1 MSDLLVDV
9 VAKRS
14 RDPEQLRL
22 LAERL
27 HVPLSREWLRT
38 LRWAGRN
45 VLICGTDEAA
55 AARVLSAAKDAGI
68 ETAVR
73 PARAAPAHMRFV
85 AAHAQSI
92 ARAFFLLTALG
103 SFLKLYF
110 FRGYNPFVHFAG
122 LLWLNLVT
130 RNQTVF
136 EIVGPLAAVGLS
148 LLIGYLAMISV
159 HVNLAWL
166 RLSRPLVSYAH
177 APGNEILPLPP
188 IRSPDPRKWW
198 PAVAVICGLAAVA
211 TGGWLLK
218 SIYAPP
224 PRERPRRP
232 PDTRAERTRPVTT
245 VAPALR
251 RAQPRHR
258 GTAGAVRGRSAAGV
272 LAYRRGGRLR
282 VGHPGARRRTGGL
295 GEGDARLLRPL
306 SGTWQPRRCARVCAP
321 RRQVHGRYAGV
332 RCRGDAAEPWRGDGR
347 PRQGPHASPEAGRGD
362 ARAAPPAG
370 SVVDAGFPEASHR

>member
-9 VAKRS
+9 VAKRP

-45 VLICGTDEAA
+45 VLVCGTDEVA

-68 ETAVR
+68 ETVVR
-73 PARAAPAHMRFV
+73 PARVAPAHMRFV

-136 EIVGPLAAVGLS
+136 EIVGPLGAEHHAD
-148 LLIGYLAMISV
+148 LAI
-159 HVNLAWL
+159 
-166 RLSRPLVSYAH
+166 
-177 APGNEILPLPP
+177 
-188 IRSPDPRKWW
+188 
-198 PAVAVICGLAAVA
+198 
-211 TGGWLLK
+211 
-218 SIYAPP
+218 
-224 PRERPRRP
+224 
-232 PDTRAERTRPVTT
+232 
-245 VAPALR
+245 
-251 RAQPRHR
+251 
-258 GTAGAVRGRSAAGV
+258 
-272 LAYRRGGRLR
+272 
-282 VGHPGARRRTGGL
+282 
-295 GEGDARLLRPL
+295 
-306 SGTWQPRRCARVCAP
+306 
-321 RRQVHGRYAGV
+321 
-332 RCRGDAAEPWRGDGR
+332 
-347 PRQGPHASPEAGRGD
+347 
-362 ARAAPPAG
+362 
-370 SVVDAGFPEASHR
+370 